1 MTFPAVYPRGGEP
14 VDLPFAQVKNNMVH
28 EIDAFARIV
37 SGGASTAA
45 FDEQSLRVMRLLD
58 EAPTDRHRL
67 WELREAI
74 YRNGNK

>member
-1 MTFPAVYPRGGEP
+1 
-14 VDLPFAQVKNNMVH
+14 MVH

-58 EAPTDRHRL
+58 EARRQTGIDFGTGKR
-67 WELREAI
+67 
-74 YRNGNK
+74 YKNGNK